1 MISGMLMQ
9 VMFVLL
15 SFFQTSHLIEWKENS
30 RLTWNDFQGRV
41 DTASPNAALTHSAI
55 HAQFGYD
62 DKELEFSIRCHFDK
76 NKSWGRIKNDHI
88 LGHEQGHF
96 DLTEIFAR
104 KLYQDLKEYKFNGAT
119 VDKDINT
126 IYGAVV
132 RDLKLMQLSYDR
144 ETDHSR
150 NLPEQERW
158 EQKIDSLL
166 TASKP
171 FSNYKQPMTR

>member
-1 MISGMLMQ
+1 MIPGMLMQ
-9 VMFVLL
+9 VLFVLFA
-15 SFFQTSHLIEWKENS
+15 FFQTTSLIEWKEDS
-30 RLTWNDFQGRV
+30 KLTWSDFQGKA
-41 DTASPNAALTHSAI
+41 DPASTNAALTHSAI

-62 DKELEFSIRCHFDK
+62 DKELEYSIRCHFDK

-104 KLYQDLKEYKFNGAT
+104 RLYRDLKEYKFNSAT

-132 RDLKLMQLSYDR
+132 RDLKEMQLSYDR

-150 NLPEQERW
+150 NIPVQNIW
-158 EQKIDSLL
+158 EEKIDSLL
-166 TASKP
+166 EVSRP
-171 FSNYKQPMTR
+171 YRNYTKTISR